1 MMTLHH
7 GDSLDILRSLP
18 PHSVD
23 ALVTDPPAG
32 IGFMGKAWDRDKGGR
47 LAWIGWMA
55 EVMREALRVLKPGGH
70 ALVWALPRTSHW
82 TATALEEAGFEIRD
96 RLAHIFG
103 SGFPKSLDVSK
114 AIDKARR
121 EDAEPTRVIC
131 RFIRSAMDAKGLKS
145 RHMIDHFGGCHP
157 RLIDHWAARD
167 TDSQPSLPTWDQW
180 LKLKEI
186 LDVGDEMDAEVLRLV
201 ERKGRRGDAWENAE
215 IVGEQKGV
223 TPGFGEHRFP
233 AQDSLI
239 RSLSE
244 PAQQWEGWGT
254 ALKPAA
260 EDWWLCR
267 KPLRGT
273 VAANVLE
280 WGTGAINVNGCR
292 VGANGG
298 HRLPPGS
305 HDTTPSVNA
314 YGQGL
319 NGPSSCP
326 VEGQGRWPAHLI
338 LSHSPD
344 CGDTCV
350 EGCPIRVMGEQS
362 GESAGR
368 SGGVAGWQVGGY
380 VGGSYSPIP
389 RTGHTDQGTAARYF
403 LNLDAPAPFLYCPK
417 PSTRERDQGV
427 GGEVVQHH
435 EITGRVEGSAGS
447 NNPRA
452 GVRSPRK
459 NIHPTVKP
467 IKLMRYLCRLITPPG
482 GTVLDPFMGSG
493 TTGIAATMEGFHF
506 IGIEREEE
514 YLEIAR
520 QRIAHAA
527 GAEPAPI
534 QAAPR
539 QSSKPAPQLSLFEEP
554 TP

>member
-114 AIDKARR
+114 AIDKAQR

-223 TPGFGEHRFP
+223 TPGFGEHRFL

-244 PAQQWEGWGT
+244 PAQQWDGWGT

-267 KPLRGT
+267 KPLGGT

-280 WGTGAINVNGCR
+280 WGTGAINVDGCR
-292 VGANGG
+292 VASEGATFARHVAPSDFSGTEQA
-298 HRLPPGS
+298 PGEVDFTGS
-305 HDTTPSVNA
+305 DK
-314 YGQGL
+314 
-319 NGPSSCP
+319 
-326 VEGQGRWPAHLI
+326 GRWPAHLI

-362 GESAGR
+362 GESA
-368 SGGVAGWQVGGY
+368 
-380 VGGSYSPIP
+380 
-389 RTGHTDQGTAARYF
+389 DQGTAARYF
-403 LNLDAPAPFLYCPK
+403 LSLDAPAPFLYCPK

-427 GGEVVQHH
+427 EGEVVQHH